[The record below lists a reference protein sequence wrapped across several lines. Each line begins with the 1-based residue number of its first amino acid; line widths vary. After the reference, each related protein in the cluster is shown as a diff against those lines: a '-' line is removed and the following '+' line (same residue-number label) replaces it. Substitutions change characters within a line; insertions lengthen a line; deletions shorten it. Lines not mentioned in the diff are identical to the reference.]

1 MKRLT
6 LLFSFLLISL
16 MAFAQSSYQK
26 IYAYNQYNK
35 DWALVKTV
43 SGTYGFIDRKG
54 KAVVPAI
61 YAKIQKFGKYNANL
75 AMVKSISDTYGF
87 IDRNGK
93 VVIPAIYELK
103 AVELDFDAI
112 YKKHAQP
119 NTK

>member
-1 MKRLT
+1 MKRLI
-6 LLFSFLLISL
+6 LLFSFLIFSSI
-16 MAFAQSSYQK
+16 AFAQNSYQK
-26 IYAYNQYNK
+26 TYAYNQYNK

-61 YAKIQKFGKYNANL
+61 YAKIDKFGKYNADL

-103 AVELDFDAI
+103 TIELDFDAI
-112 YKKHAQP
+112 YKKHVQSL
-119 NTK
+119 TK

>member
-6 LLFSFLLISL
+6 LLFSFLLITL